1 MAVTPDPFLSEFE
14 IYVMS
19 AIARLGDDAY
29 GMTILREIEL
39 RTGRQ
44 LAVGAV
50 YAALARLTD
59 KGLVANELQAPLP
72 IKGGRARRH
81 VRLTVAGKRTLAHSA
96 AMLAR
101 MIPAALRSGGLK

>member
-1 MAVTPDPFLSEFE
+1 MAPDPFLSEFE

-19 AIARLGDDAY
+19 AVARLGDAAY
-29 GMTILREIEL
+29 GMTILREIEA

-50 YAALARLTD
+50 YAALARLTE
-59 KGLVANELQAPLP
+59 KGLVDSQLQAPLP
-72 IKGGRARRH
+72 VKGGRARRH
-81 VRLTVAGKRTLAHSA
+81 VRLTAHGRKTLTHSA

-101 MIPAALRSGGLK
+101 MIPAALRTGGLK

>member
-1 MAVTPDPFLSEFE
+1 MTPEPFLSEFE

-29 GMTILREIEL
+29 GMTILREIEV
-39 RTGRQ
+39 RTSRQ

-72 IKGGRARRH
+72 IKGGEARVTDR
-81 VRLTVAGKRTLAHSA
+81 
-96 AMLAR
+96 
-101 MIPAALRSGGLK
+101 PGLGVELDDEKVDRYRVK

>member
-1 MAVTPDPFLSEFE
+1 MAAAFLTEFE

-29 GMTILREIEL
+29 GMTILREIET

-50 YAALARLTD
+50 YATLSRLTT
-59 KGLVANELQAPLP
+59 KGLVTAELRDPLP
-72 IKGGRARRH
+72 VPGGRARRH
-81 VRLTVAGKRTLAHSA
+81 VHLTATGRRTLAHSA

-101 MIPAALRSGGLK
+101 MVPASVYGGSKR

>member
-1 MAVTPDPFLSEFE
+1 MEPFLSEFE

-19 AIARLGDDAY
+19 AIARLDDDAY
-29 GMTILREIEL
+29 GMTILREIEQ

-72 IKGGRARRH
+72 VKGGRARRH
-81 VRLTVAGKRTLAHSA
+81 VRLTPAGQRTLAHSA
-96 AMLAR
+96 TMLAR
-101 MIPAALRSGGLK
+101 MIPSALRSGGLK

>member
-1 MAVTPDPFLSEFE
+1 MAADPFLSEFE

-19 AIARLGDDAY
+19 AIARLGDEAY
-29 GMTILREIEL
+29 GMTILREIEA

-72 IKGGRARRH
+72 VKGGRARRH
-81 VRLTVAGKRTLAHSA
+81 VRLTPAGKRTLAHSA
-96 AMLAR
+96 TMLAR
-101 MIPAALRSGGLK
+101 MIPAALRSGGLR

>member
-1 MAVTPDPFLSEFE
+1 MTPDPFLSEFE

-19 AIARLGDDAY
+19 AIARLGDEAY
-29 GMTILREIEL
+29 GMTILGEIEV

-59 KGLVANELQAPLP
+59 KGLVANELKAPLP

-81 VRLTVAGKRTLAHSA
+81 VRLTPAGKRTLAHSA
-96 AMLAR
+96 TMLAR